1 LFAVLL
7 VVPIAEVILAD
18 TDGTVYA
25 VGFAV
30 VIAAAAWGVVWL
42 IGTVQEALEK
52 AQQMTG
58 PDKPL
63 VVDPE

>member
-1 LFAVLL
+1 MFAVLL

-52 AQQMTG
+52 RN
-58 PDKPL
+58 K
-63 VVDPE
+63 